1 MLIRNLYPLF
11 PDIDHGQFTIN
22 YQANDLWVSVPE
34 KDIRITLIFSSKM
47 FSVYAKPI
55 ILNENKA
62 SIAREKGLEY
72 ENKILKRENIKLAD
86 LKSTVPQFLA
96 VLHII
101 TDGHY

>member
-11 PDIDHGQFTIN
+11 PGIDHGQFTIN

-34 KDIRITLIFSSKM
+34 KDIRITLIFSSNL

-55 ILNENKA
+55 ILNDEKA

-72 ENKILKRENIKLAD
+72 ENKILKRENIELAN
-86 LKSTVPQFLA
+86 LKSVVPQFLA

>member
-11 PDIDHGQFTIN
+11 PGIDHGRFTIN

-55 ILNENKA
+55 RLNDEKA

-72 ENKILKRENIKLAD
+72 ENKILKRENIELAN
-86 LKSTVPQFLA
+86 LKSAVPQFLA

>member
-11 PDIDHGQFTIN
+11 PGIDPGRFTIN

-34 KDIRITLIFSSKM
+34 KDIRITLIFSSNM

-55 ILNENKA
+55 ILNDEKA

-72 ENKILKRENIKLAD
+72 ENKILKRENIELAN
-86 LKSTVPQFLA
+86 LKSAVPQFLA